1 MSWVREKDIAIDC
14 IILVMLFCVSIVGFR
29 KEVSMVFNS
38 GEKAIYRGNTN
49 NKNVSIMINVYW
61 GTEYLDDML
70 ETLKKYDIK
79 TTFFVGGMWANENS
93 DYIKKF
99 INNGHEI
106 ANHGYYHKDSTTIS
120 KERLQEEIYVTHKL
134 IKSII
139 GIDMNLFAPPSGAY
153 NKDTLLVASSLDYK
167 TILWSKDTIDWRDK
181 NTELIYKRAVNN
193 PQNGDLILMHPTLN
207 TSQAL
212 EGIIKFYKDKGFNLV
227 TVSENIAK

>member
-1 MSWVREKDIAIDC
+1 MSWERKKDIIIDC
-14 IILVMLFCVSIVGFR
+14 IIFVMLFCVSLVGFR
-29 KEVSMVFNS
+29 KDASMVFNN

-49 NKNVSIMINVYW
+49 NKNVSLMINVYW
-61 GTEYLDDML
+61 GTEYLDSML

-99 INNGHEI
+99 VNNGHEI
-106 ANHGYYHKDSTTIS
+106 ANHGYYHKDSTTIT

-153 NKDTLLVASSLDYK
+153 NKDTILVASSLDYK
-167 TILWSKDTIDWRDK
+167 TIMWSKDTIDWRDK
-181 NTELIYKRAVNN
+181 NTGLIYKRAVNN

-207 TSQAL
+207 TSEAL
-212 EGIIKFYKDKGFNLV
+212 ESIIKFYKDKGFNIV